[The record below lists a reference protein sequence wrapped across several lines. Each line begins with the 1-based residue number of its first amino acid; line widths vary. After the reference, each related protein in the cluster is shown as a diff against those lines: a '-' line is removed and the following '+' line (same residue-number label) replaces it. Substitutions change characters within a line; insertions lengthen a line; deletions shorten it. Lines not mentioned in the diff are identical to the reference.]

1 MTLKPAGYDEVMCHQ
16 IDQLKEE
23 IKEKDVRM
31 IEDRAWEP
39 GFHPRKFFTAG
50 TQSHGS
56 VDGSDDFPL
65 QKFGDF

>member
-1 MTLKPAGYDEVMCHQ
+1 MCHQ

-39 GFHPRKFFTAG
+39 GFHRRKILRPEVKVME
-50 TQSHGS
+50 

-65 QKFGDF
+65 KNSVDFLGSSR